1 MRTPTY
7 RPTWRVLTVA
17 LLLLALAWVAG
28 DAWFRGR
35 QSDLLRTQSLVELAP
50 YGSAL
55 AAVVNTRVALLAS
68 VRAYA
73 ESELASGGE
82 ESLLGEFGTFA
93 ASLTRDTPGIRA
105 VQLVEDGQ
113 ILITTSADGSSGLR
127 GYDLLGDPR
136 PVIGDDVRRGME
148 TDRPTITGP
157 IELLQGGMGIIAR
170 QRITD
175 PSGKPWGLAALVLD
189 LPPILREAG
198 LGRLDS
204 TGAAVALRSGTV
216 GVFFGDSSLFTGSTP
231 TLAVPLP
238 DGEWV
243 MALRSAE
250 SRFTGQA
257 RIRLL
262 LGAGWAAILLLGG
275 GVVLMA
281 VGRQRALAFSVEDRT
296 RALTRTLDSLRE
308 QGEQLR
314 MALRAAKMGI
324 WEWRAETDTLHWSEE
339 ASDIFGLPRDSCLSR
354 EDFYRML
361 TPTDRGTIRNV
372 GRDLITGDAPE
383 GREYRIRRPD
393 GESRW
398 LFTTG
403 ELYRKEDG
411 SPERLLGIVADVT
424 ARHELELQFQHAQR
438 MEGLGRLAG
447 GIAHDFNNLLTA
459 IIGYAN
465 LAASELPQGS
475 AVRTD
480 LASILDAAGRAAD
493 LTRQLLAFARR
504 QPVEPKLVDL
514 TEKISSM
521 DRLLRRVL
529 EAGVDLLI
537 DIPGGPLAV
546 MIDPAQLEQVIMNLS
561 VNARDAMPGGGRL
574 TLRAFPDP
582 ARDVVVL
589 EVEDT
594 GTGMD
599 ETTQA
604 LIFEPFFTTKAPGE
618 GTGLGL
624 PMCYGVIRQAGG
636 TITVKSQPGHGTTFR
651 IELPVAVSDPRRP
664 ETRLAETDGRAG
676 RGRGEQILVVEDED
690 AVRALV
696 QRALVKE
703 GYLVVNSA
711 GGDDAVATFERLRD
725 RVDLLVSDVVLPGPS
740 GPDLVARF
748 RQARP
753 DLRVLFVTGYSSV
766 AKLPPEDAITRILR
780 KPFTPSVLVD
790 VVGEMI
796 GTAESGASSGEVA
809 PPNPR
814 SGPDAAVSP

>member
-7 RPTWRVLTVA
+7 LPTWRVLTVA
-17 LLLLALAWVAG
+17 LLLLSLAWAAG

-35 QSDLLRTQSLVELAP
+35 QSDLLRTRSLIELAP

-68 VRAYA
+68 VRAFA
-73 ESELASGGE
+73 ESELASGDE
-82 ESLLGEFGTFA
+82 RSLLREFPAFSA
-93 ASLTRDTPGIRA
+93 ALTRDTPGIRA
-105 VQLVEDGQ
+105 VQLVREGR
-113 ILITTSADGSSGLR
+113 ILITTTEGGGPELR
-127 GYDLLGDPR
+127 GYDLLADPR
-136 PVIGDDVRRGME
+136 PVIGNDVRRGLE
-148 TDRPTITGP
+148 TDRPVITGP
-157 IELLQGGMGIIAR
+157 IELVQGGVGIIVR

-175 PSGKPWGLAALVLD
+175 PGGKPWGLAALVLD
-189 LPPILREAG
+189 LPPVLQEAG
-198 LGRLDS
+198 LDRIDR
-204 TGAAVALRSGTV
+204 TGAAVALRSGAA
-216 GVFFGDSSLFTGSTP
+216 GVFFGDGSLFTAAVP
-231 TLAVPLP
+231 TLSVPLP

-243 MALRSAE
+243 MAMR
-250 SRFTGQA
+250 TGEARVTEQA
-257 RIRLL
+257 RTRLL

-296 RALTRTLDSLRE
+296 RALTRTLESLRE

-339 ASDIFGLPRDSCLSR
+339 ASNIFGLPRDSCLAR
-354 EDFYRML
+354 QDFYRML
-361 TPTDRGTIRNV
+361 VPADRETIRGV

-403 ELYRKEDG
+403 ELHRKEDG
-411 SPERLLGIVADVT
+411 SPERLLGVVADVT

-465 LAASELPQGS
+465 LAASELPQES

-529 EAGVDLLI
+529 ETGDLVI
-537 DIPGGPLAV
+537 DMPGGPLPV
-546 MIDPAQLEQVIMNLS
+546 MIDPAQLEQVIMNLT

-574 TLRAFPDP
+574 TLRAFADP
-582 ARDVVVL
+582 ARDLVVL

-599 ETTQA
+599 EATQA

-636 TITVKSQPGHGTTFR
+636 TITVKSQPDQGTTFR

-664 ETRLAETDGRAG
+664 ETRMAETDGRAG

-696 QRALVKE
+696 HRALVKE
-703 GYLVVNSA
+703 GYLVVSSA
-711 GGDDAVATFERLRD
+711 GGEDAVATFERLRD

-740 GPDLVARF
+740 GPELVARF
-748 RQARP
+748 RRARP

-766 AKLPPEDAITRILR
+766 AKLPPEDAMTQILR

-790 VVGEMI
+790 VVYEMI
-796 GTAESGASSGEVA
+796 RNAESGATSGEFA
-809 PPNPR
+809 PPNSR